1 MALQTDEDQ
10 VFLSAVTG
18 AEAARS
24 VVQPR
29 IRLRLTGA
37 DRECRF
43 RTCSFV
49 VARMAEP
56 KQRWIPS
63 RALLSRVAVIPGP
76 NRPEK
81 LMNKPEVLSIL
92 LLLGFL

>member
-1 MALQTDEDQ
+1 
-10 VFLSAVTG
+10 
-18 AEAARS
+18 
-24 VVQPR
+24 
-29 IRLRLTGA
+29 
-37 DRECRF
+37 
-43 RTCSFV
+43 
-49 VARMAEP
+49 MAEP